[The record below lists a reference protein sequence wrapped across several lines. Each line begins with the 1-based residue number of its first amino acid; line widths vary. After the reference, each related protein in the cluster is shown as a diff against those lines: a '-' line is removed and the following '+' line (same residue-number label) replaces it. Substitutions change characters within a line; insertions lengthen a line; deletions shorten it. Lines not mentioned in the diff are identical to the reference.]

1 MLVRAQDP
9 KLLTPQILR
18 CCCCS
23 TWEFQGE
30 TGRERQQQTVVAM
43 LLHSMTAA
51 FFHTRTKLQ
60 KQTQKKKKQR
70 EREKKEKKREED
82 RTKLIHVNL
91 FFRRGKKKSAVR
103 QAPTFK
109 P

>member
-1 MLVRAQDP
+1 MLLRAQDP
-9 KLLTPQILR
+9 KLLTAQILR
-18 CCCCS
+18 S

-60 KQTQKKKKQR
+60 KQTQKKR
-70 EREKKEKKREED
+70 ERE
-82 RTKLIHVNL
+82 
-91 FFRRGKKKSAVR
+91 
-103 QAPTFK
+103 
-109 P
+109 